1 MSEKA
6 LYGFLAHYVGLFAVF
21 AAAAIGGVHPGT
33 QVAVAFGGLLS
44 FFLALLAARSRHAS
58 VSVPA
63 LFLFLV
69 FLFGVTLLQLVP
81 LPLWLVGR
89 LSPHLAE
96 LRGRLGH
103 GASPLAYDSPA
114 TLFSAFQL
122 AGTAGF
128 LFAAYQVTRHGMFT
142 QRMVQ
147 VLAFFGAA
155 LAALALFHELAGLQL
170 MYGLY
175 RPSESTHYFL
185 PFVNSNHAAGFYGFI
200 FFVLLSLGMGE
211 TSPRL
216 RFFTLGCAFLPFLA
230 VIWTGSRGG
239 IGALGA
245 GILIWW
251 VLARLARDAAPSM
264 TWIGLAFI
272 GLLVSIPLMDQYVL
286 PFLAEPTGLEEDV
299 KFHMWRNAV
308 PLLSDHLWTGVGRGG
323 FGAVYPFYYDLPD
336 RISADYVENLPL
348 QFLIDYGAVI
358 ASTLLVAGAVVVT
371 RYFRRIRLR
380 VWKAGLIAGVV
391 TLGLQNL
398 VDFNLSFPGTALPLT
413 LVLGVLSAQRY
424 HGKRRPMRKW
434 VFGWAALGIPW
445 TAVTVAAL
453 VAIPTWVLPHR
464 LETER
469 ARVVALGAEREWDKM
484 ARAAAEAQ
492 RRHPADLQLS
502 AMRGLAET
510 FVPKGQPLRWI
521 GLSSWLFPRH
531 HYPELMA
538 ARVLARWNRSSQAAL
553 QYARALDK
561 GAPLNWRMIEELRP
575 HVAGPAGLLDV
586 VPSASW
592 DRLVDLL
599 PLPEREPV
607 CRALLP
613 RRLRLGPTC
622 VRLLLARAQE
632 QRDWLLVE
640 RLAILEA
647 SRAPGQFRPI
657 ALRLWALHG
666 QGKAAELEAL
676 LTRARRQFPRHGS
689 MCAVSM
695 MQVCREQGREAALAW
710 GRGKLDARGL
720 TPAHA
725 QILLEAMLGL
735 TAPQSPEA
743 IGLQNRLE
751 ALRRGGRPAADRD
764 LFVLLNFLFDPAS
777 CKAPGADT
785 PNVIP
790 R

>member
-21 AAAAIGGVHPGT
+21 AAAAIGGVHPAT
-33 QVAVAFGGLLS
+33 QMAVAFGGLLS
-44 FFLALLAARSRHAS
+44 FFLALAAARTRHAR

-63 LFLFLV
+63 LFLFLAA
-69 FLFGVTLLQLVP
+69 LFVVTLVQLIP

-103 GASPLAYDSPA
+103 GTSPLAYDTPA
-114 TLFSAFQL
+114 ALFSAFQL

-155 LAALALFHELAGLQL
+155 LAALALFHELAGLHL

-175 RPSESTHYFL
+175 RPSESPSFFL

-216 RFFTLGCAFLPFLA
+216 RFFTLGCAFFPFLA
-230 VIWTGSRGG
+230 VVWTGSRGG
-239 IGALGA
+239 LGALGA
-245 GILIWW
+245 GLVIWW
-251 VLARLARDAAPSM
+251 LLSRLARDAAPSM

-299 KFHMWRNAV
+299 KFHLWRNAA

-323 FGAVYPFYYDLPD
+323 FGAVYPYYYDLPA
-336 RISADYVENLPL
+336 RIAVDYVENLPL
-348 QFLIDYGAVI
+348 QFLIDYGAVV

-380 VWKAGLIAGVV
+380 VWKAGLIAGVA
-391 TLGLQNL
+391 TLLLQNL

-424 HGKRRPMRKW
+424 HGTRRPMRKW

-464 LETER
+464 LEAER
-469 ARVVALGAEREWDKM
+469 AEVAALGAARKWDEM
-484 ARAAAEAQ
+484 ARVAAEAQ
-492 RRHPADLQLS
+492 RRHPADFQLS
-502 AMRGLAET
+502 AMRGLAEV

-521 GLSSWLFPRH
+521 GLASWLFPRH

-553 QYARALDK
+553 QYARALEK
-561 GAPLNWRMIEELRP
+561 GAPLNWRMVEELRP
-575 HVAGPAGLLDV
+575 HVTGPAGLLGI
-586 VPSASW
+586 VPPAQW

-622 VRLLLARAQE
+622 TRLLLAQALA
-632 QRDWLLVE
+632 QRDWPLVE
-640 RLAILEA
+640 RLAILEG

-657 ALRLWALHG
+657 ALRLRALKG
-666 QGKAAELEAL
+666 QGKTAELEAL
-676 LTRARRQFPRHGS
+676 LTRARRQFPRHGA
-689 MCAVSM
+689 MCAASM

-710 GRGKLDARGL
+710 GRGKLDGRGL

-735 TAPQSPEA
+735 TTPNSPEA
-743 IGLQNRLE
+743 LSLQNRLE
-751 ALRRGGRPAADRD
+751 ALRRGGRPPADRD
-764 LFVLLNFLFDPAS
+764 LFLMLGFLFDSAQ
-777 CKAPGADT
+777 CKAPGEDT
-785 PNVIP
+785 G
-790 R
+790 RLAK